1 MREYRI
7 VPGDVLISERVYKQA
22 FPLDKAF
29 EMIITGECGLFSP
42 KILTCFRN
50 VREQF
55 EKQALLE
62 AHKE

>member
-1 MREYRI
+1 M
-7 VPGDVLISERVYKQA
+7 ISERVYKQA